1 MTRTNRT
8 NRTTTTS
15 ALAVAAVAALTL
27 SPAAA
32 HAQRAATP
40 GIVGHGFEVRP
51 FAGGFLPTGTQRD
64 VLKDAAAV
72 GGQLGWRFHENFAVT
87 GSFAWSPSK
96 DKTTALRAST
106 LYTGREEQL
115 DVFGYDVG
123 LEARL
128 PITFASSWV
137 VAPYVGAGGG
147 ARSYH
152 YRDLADAGTE
162 TNAIGYGALG
172 VDLAPASGPIGVRL
186 EARDN
191 VSGFKGLRGENAERK
206 ARNDVQL
213 AGGVTFRF

>member
-1 MTRTNRT
+1 MTRTL
-8 NRTTTTS
+8 RTTTTS
-15 ALAVAAVAALTL
+15 ALTAAALAALTL
-27 SPAAA
+27 SPGAA
-32 HAQRAATP
+32 HAQGAAAGATP
-40 GIVGHGFEVRP
+40 GVVGHGIEVRP

-64 VLKDAAAV
+64 VLKDAAAF

-96 DKTTALRAST
+96 DKTTAFRSSP

-115 DVFGYDVG
+115 DVFGYDAG

-128 PITFASSWV
+128 PVTFASSWV

-152 YRDLADAGTE
+152 YRDLDGTGTE
-162 TNAIGYGALG
+162 TNPVGYGALG

-191 VSGFKGLRGENAERK
+191 VSGFKGLRGENADRK